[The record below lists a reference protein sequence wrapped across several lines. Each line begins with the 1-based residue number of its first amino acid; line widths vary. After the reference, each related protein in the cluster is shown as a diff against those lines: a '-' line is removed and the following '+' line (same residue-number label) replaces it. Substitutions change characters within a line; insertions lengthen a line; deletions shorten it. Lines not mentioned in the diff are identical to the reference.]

1 VGVEPDRI
9 SNPERRDL
17 ACRSH
22 LVDLFFREIEN
33 LGNIVGPQGPSLLLE
48 DLFDKH
54 SLLLFAMPEIK
65 NGETTIRR
73 NEIWV
78 KFKEDARAP
87 KICSSALVKKIVIG
101 LRFERLGRLFQRYA
115 VQLLSV
121 GEGWPSETQVHLA
134 DNFVFPGGL

>member
-33 LGNIVGPQGPSLLLE
+33 LGNIVGPQGPSLLLK

-73 NEIWV
+73 NEFWV
-78 KFKEDARAP
+78 KFKEDASAP
-87 KICSSALVKKIVIG
+87 RKKSAEDLLFGAGEKDCDRIAVRKARPSVPEVRSSTS
-101 LRFERLGRLFQRYA
+101 FGRRRWAQ
-115 VQLLSV
+115 
-121 GEGWPSETQVHLA
+121 
-134 DNFVFPGGL
+134 

>member
-1 VGVEPDRI
+1 MARLPSVEMRFG
-9 SNPERRDL
+9 SSSRKTQARRT
-17 ACRSH
+17 R
-22 LVDLFFREIEN
+22 
-33 LGNIVGPQGPSLLLE
+33 
-48 DLFDKH
+48 K
-54 SLLLFAMPEIK
+54 
-65 NGETTIRR
+65 
-73 NEIWV
+73 
-78 KFKEDARAP
+78 AP